1 MKMLHKIAKAIYLH
15 KIMIACG
22 AVAVIAA
29 GVAVTAA
36 AISFKH
42 FNVGECNIFLNL
54 VVCHCSSQ

>member
-1 MKMLHKIAKAIYLH
+1 MKKLHRIAKAIYLH

-22 AVAVIAA
+22 AVAVIA
-29 GVAVTAA
+29 VTAA

-42 FNVGECNIFLNL
+42 SNVGECNIFLNL